1 MILMRFGLSPAQWL
15 STVLIVGLLLL
26 VGLQDPERLAL
37 SAQPPP
43 IAVPLLPISG
53 LRREGTE
60 RIPLADLS
68 ATSVYAISQEN
79 GEVLF
84 EHNKNTDY
92 APASTTKL
100 MTALVARRTYPLDQ
114 ILVVPPIGFA
124 DAKQPLQVG
133 QTYTVA
139 QLLSAL
145 LINSNN
151 TAAYTL
157 AAGHP
162 QGLEGFV
169 ADMNA
174 LSATLG
180 LTNTYF
186 TNPAGFDDPNHRS
199 TARDLGLLFRA
210 ALLDPIVAAILGT
223 KQAPLVNSDGV
234 TVSTLSNTHQLI
246 GSDSRVLAGK
256 TGTTDEAKQ
265 VLITSLTTGV
275 HPYVLVIL
283 GSSDRYGET
292 RRLADWVDQRY
303 TWQIMTPA
311 SLLES
316 IEYASDD

>member
-1 MILMRFGLSPAQWL
+1 MVFMRIGLSPAQWL
-15 STVLIVGLLLL
+15 ATLVIVVTLLL
-26 VGLQDPERLAL
+26 VGIQDPERLTI

-43 IAVPLLPISG
+43 VSVSLLPISG
-53 LRREGTE
+53 LRREGNE
-60 RIPLADLS
+60 RIPLTDLS

-100 MTALVARRTYPLDQ
+100 MTALVSRSIYPLDQ
-114 ILVVPPIGFA
+114 VLTVPTVGFD
-124 DAKQPLQVG
+124 DAKQPLQAGG
-133 QTYTVA
+133 QYTVA

-157 AAGHP
+157 AAGHS
-162 QGLEGFV
+162 QGFDGFV
-169 ADMNA
+169 AAMNA
-174 LSATLG
+174 LSGTLG

-186 TNPAGFDDPNHRS
+186 TNPAGFDDPSHRS

-210 ALLDPIVAAILGT
+210 ALLDPILSAILGT
-223 KQAPLVNSDGV
+223 KQAQLLNSDGI
-234 TVSTLSNTHQLI
+234 TVSTMTNTHQLI
-246 GSDSRVLAGK
+246 GSDPRVLAGK

-265 VLITSLTTGV
+265 VLITSLTTSG

-303 TWQIMTPA
+303 TWQITTPT
-311 SLLES
+311 SLLEFG
-316 IEYASDD
+316 E